1 MDAFYTD
8 VRGLVAEWR
17 ETKGLPTNPIK
28 AFAESGYLTQIA
40 NDRVGGVQ
48 AGWGA

>member
-17 ETKGLPTNPIK
+17 EAKGLPNNPIK
-28 AFAESGYLTQIA
+28 AFAESGYLKQIA
-40 NDRVGGVQ
+40 ADRVGGVQ